1 MKARAD
7 RSRLPTTRFGGAG
20 ALGVARAVAVQLS
33 SGCAV
38 EIPWKEERE
47 LRPDEVMEVMMGEKH
62 KHGEKKRCG
71 GGWR

>member
-1 MKARAD
+1 
-7 RSRLPTTRFGGAG
+7 
-20 ALGVARAVAVQLS
+20 VARAVAVQLS
-33 SGCAV
+33 GGCAV